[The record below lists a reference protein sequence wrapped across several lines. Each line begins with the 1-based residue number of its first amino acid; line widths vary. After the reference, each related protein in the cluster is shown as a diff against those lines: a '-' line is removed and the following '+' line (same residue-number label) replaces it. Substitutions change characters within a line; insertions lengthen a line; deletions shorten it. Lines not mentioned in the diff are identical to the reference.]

1 MLSDSISGS
10 SEVVAILIWFFFP
23 ITNSTLLS
31 VLQMQTLLMVQQK
44 KAPEAWCSL
53 INIQW
58 IFLVS
63 RSLTYLFHATLFDSD
78 IASQSFVICV
88 IGFFCPSAA
97 IKCDSRR
104 DFSIYICDDIYTA
117 SLFLHISFRL
127 FLRFSIIFLLF
138 SFFVLESNQLFCLCE
153 NLWKCVKRQ
162 PRSI

>member
-1 MLSDSISGS
+1 MLSDSISDS
-10 SEVVAILIWFFFP
+10 SEVVANLIWFFFL
-23 ITNSTLLS
+23 IINSTVLS

-53 INIQW
+53 ISIQW

-104 DFSIYICDDIYTA
+104 DFSIYFCDDIYTA
-117 SLFLHISFRL
+117 SLCSHFIQTCS
-127 FLRFSIIFLLF
+127 
-138 SFFVLESNQLFCLCE
+138 SFFHHFSLIFIFCP
-153 NLWKCVKRQ
+153 WK
-162 PRSI
+162 

>member
-1 MLSDSISGS
+1 MLSDSISDS
-10 SEVVAILIWFFFP
+10 SEVVANLIWFFFL
-23 ITNSTLLS
+23 ITNSTVLS

-53 INIQW
+53 ISIQW

-104 DFSIYICDDIYTA
+104 DFSIYFCDDIYTA
-117 SLFLHISFRL
+117 SLSSHFIQT
-127 FLRFSIIFLLF
+127 FS
-138 SFFVLESNQLFCLCE
+138 SFFHHFSLIFIFCP
-153 NLWKCVKRQ
+153 WK
-162 PRSI
+162 